1 MTCAFANGCHC
12 NAVDTTVELY
22 VVKTH
27 RIFYAMVD
35 VRKFIAVIDHVAVP
49 ISITHHIIQIRLLE
63 SER

>member
-12 NAVDTTVELY
+12 NAIVTTVEVY
-22 VVKTH
+22 VAKTR
-27 RIFYAMVD
+27 RIFYATAD

-49 ISITHHIIQIRLLE
+49 ISITHHMIQIRLLE